1 MREQA
6 MRDVLCDCFAFVG
19 NKIKDGTVTIE
30 DVRSMFEIVMSSTG
44 ARASIKEIA
53 RYYGKSEV
61 NVRSVIKRR
70 VLGKPVR
77 RVYYD
82 FSEVCRKV
90 PESWHVRPSSKDD

>member
-1 MREQA
+1 
-6 MRDVLCDCFAFVG
+6 MRDVLCDCLAFVG

-30 DVRSMFEIVMSSTG
+30 DVRSMFETVMSSTG

-90 PESWHVRPSSKDD
+90 PASWRITADSKDD

>member
-6 MRDVLCDCFAFVG
+6 MRDVLCDCLAFVG

-30 DVRSMFEIVMSSTG
+30 DVRSMFETVMSSTG
-44 ARASIKEIA
+44 AMASIKEIA

-77 RVYYD
+77 RVYYN

-90 PESWHVRPSSKDD
+90 PESWRVRPSSKDD